1 MKISWLGH
9 SAFKLEESTGTTLI
23 SDPYSPKLGLKLP
36 QMNADV
42 ISVSCENCFNSYT
55 ADIEGNPTIIR
66 RPGTYEMEGIHIFG
80 FSESQL
86 NKSNTK
92 NVIYKYRLDGVDVCH
107 MGNISSECTT
117 LLVETLAPIDVLL
130 IPVGGHDVIDADLAK
145 EYIEKLMPSVVIPMK
160 YRDKEA
166 NYTLNKL
173 HDFLELFDEK
183 DIIYSDTKT
192 VEFDRYKVDSEETK
206 VLILEKNI

>member
-9 SAFKLEESTGTTLI
+9 SAFKLEESTGTILV

-36 QMNADV
+36 KITADV
-42 ISVSCENCFNSYT
+42 VTVSCENQFNSHT
-55 ADIEGNPTIIR
+55 SDIDGNPTIISR
-66 RPGTYEMEGIHIFG
+66 AGTYEMEGIHILG

-86 NKSNTK
+86 NKTNTK
-92 NVIYKYRLDGVDVCH
+92 NIIYKYRLDGVDVCH

-117 LLVETLAPIDVLL
+117 LLVETIAPVDVLL
-130 IPVGGHDVIDADLAK
+130 IPVGGHDVIDAEMAND
-145 EYIEKLMPSVVIPMK
+145 YIEKLMPSIVVPMK

-166 NYTLNKL
+166 NCSLDKL
-173 HDFLELFDEK
+173 HDFIEKFDEEN
-183 DIIYSDTKT
+183 IIYSDNKI

-206 VLILEKNI
+206 ILILEKNI